1 MPGLALLASPFGRL
15 RIASML
21 DGISFVILMGV
32 GMPLKYQMEMPIVV
46 RVMGPLHGV
55 LFVWLCSELATLVFG
70 KYWPAKNAALV
81 FICALIPCGP
91 FFLDGWIKKQ
101 ELQDS

>member
-1 MPGLALLASPFGRL
+1 MPARALLDSPFGRL

-21 DGISFVILMGV
+21 DGLSLVILMGV
-32 GMPLKYQMEMPIVV
+32 GMPLKYFMAMPIVV
-46 RVMGPLHGV
+46 RVMGPIHGV

-70 KYWPAKNAALV
+70 KDWPIKNAALV
-81 FICALIPCGP
+81 FICALIPGGP

-101 ELQDS
+101 ALQES